1 MPNTQK
7 HINRVCEY
15 RDIPA
20 VEKGMSCNVDGRA
33 GKIVGGNSSAN
44 FNVKF
49 DDNGDILNCH
59 PYWKFQIFT
68 DNGGLYYDHEQGI
81 T

>member
-7 HINRVCEY
+7 YIDAVCEY
-15 RDIPA
+15 RGIPT
-20 VEKGMSCNVDGRA
+20 VKKGQPCHVDGED
-33 GKIVGGNSSAN
+33 GQIVGGNHAAN

-49 DDNGDILNCH
+49 PDGRIRNCH
-59 PYWKFQIFT
+59 PHWRFQIFT
-68 DNGGLYYDHEQGI
+68 PNGDLYYDHEQGI